1 MWLGGRY
8 VVADHI
14 FVYDTVQL
22 SVLQVVCVAGTAV
35 LQPGTK
41 QAIINIR
48 HEVKYASTAPL
59 MIV

>member
-1 MWLGGRY
+1 M
-8 VVADHI
+8 VADHI